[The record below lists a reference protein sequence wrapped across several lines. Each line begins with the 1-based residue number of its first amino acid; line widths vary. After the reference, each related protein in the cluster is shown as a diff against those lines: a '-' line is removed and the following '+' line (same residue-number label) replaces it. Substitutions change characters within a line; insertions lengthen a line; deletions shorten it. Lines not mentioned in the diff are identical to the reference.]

1 MRTLENRILA
11 VVMAISILA
20 LAIFHQTYDFNDKKP
35 GTEVEIVIPD
45 GATGV
50 QVANLLFDAG
60 VIKSSKFYVDFYLS
74 SASARAVAPGVHRV
88 QSHISTKLAV
98 AQLLD
103 QKRISAAV
111 KIKEGTTL
119 SDVILELKKS
129 KSIIDGKIAITANQI
144 PISNKNSS
152 LEGQIYPAIYSFE
165 PGTPLN
171 SAILKMLAKFK
182 SSLSDLK
189 LSKFDKYSPY
199 EVLTIASMAQVEGDK
214 GDFSKVTRVIY
225 NRLKAN
231 MPLQLNSTVQY
242 AANLRGRIALSTAA
256 TNINSPYNTY
266 KHLGLPPTPISNPSA
281 DAIRAAMKPA
291 DGDWLYFITVKP
303 GDTRFT
309 KDYTEFQKWNTI
321 YNNNLANG
329 LFK

>member
-20 LAIFHQTYDFNDKKP
+20 LTIFHQTYDFNDKNP

-74 SASARAVAPGVHRV
+74 SASARAVAPGVHRI
-88 QSHISTKLAV
+88 QTHISTNLAV

-182 SSLSDLK
+182 SSLSDLN

>member
-1 MRTLENRILA
+1 
-11 VVMAISILA
+11 
-20 LAIFHQTYDFNDKKP
+20 
-35 GTEVEIVIPD
+35 
-45 GATGV
+45 
-50 QVANLLFDAG
+50 
-60 VIKSSKFYVDFYLS
+60 LS
-74 SASARAVAPGVHRV
+74 SASARAVAPGVHKV

-165 PGTPLN
+165 PGTPIN
-171 SAILKMLAKFK
+171 SAILIMLAKFK

-189 LSKFDKYSPY
+189 LSKFNKYSPY

-214 GDFSKVTRVIY
+214 EDFSKVTRVIY

>member
-20 LAIFHQTYDFNDKKP
+20 LAIFHQTYDFNDKNP

>member
-1 MRTLENRILA
+1 MRTLENRIL
-11 VVMAISILA
+11 VSVMTISILV
-20 LAIFHQTYDFNDKKP
+20 LAFFHQTYDYNDKNP
-35 GTEVEIVIPD
+35 GREVEIVIPD

-50 QVANLLFDAG
+50 EISKLLLDSG
-60 VIKSSKFYVDFYLS
+60 VIKSSKFYVDFYIS
-74 SASARAVAPGVHRV
+74 SPRARAVAPGVHKI
-88 QSHISTKLAV
+88 QSHISTRLAV
-98 AQLLD
+98 EQLLD
-103 QKRISAAV
+103 QKRISAAINV
-111 KIKEGTTL
+111 KEGTTF
-119 SDVILELKKS
+119 SDVVAELKAS
-129 KSIIDGKIAITANQI
+129 KNILNENITISRDQI
-144 PISNKNSS
+144 PFANKYNS
-152 LEGQIYPAIYSFE
+152 LEGQIFPAIYSFE
-165 PGTPLN
+165 PGTSIN
-171 SAILKMLAKFK
+171 VAILKMLEKFK
-182 SSLSDLK
+182 ASISDVK
-189 LSKFDKYSPY
+189 LAKYGKYSPY
-199 EVLTIASMAQVEGDK
+199 EVLTIASLAQVEGDQ

-225 NRLKAN
+225 NRLQAN

-281 DAIRAAMKPA
+281 AAIRSAMNPSN
-291 DGDWLYFITVKP
+291 GDWLYFITVKP